1 MELFSSESSTM
12 PEVLGTSKSIYGF
25 DPRSVPECV
34 LWLDGADSST
44 LFTDT
49 AGATR
54 VTADGNTIGSW
65 RDKSTN
71 SYLFT
76 QATAGN
82 RPTYKT
88 AILNGQSITRWNGTS
103 TGLQS
108 STTLPFYTSAS
119 SGGSFFFVFMVT
131 GNTTQ
136 RFLMTYQN
144 QTSGTFCVSES
155 EIGCPT
161 GNVDTG
167 NFGIQQGCSK
177 ANVALN
183 QVTTNQYMIMN
194 LNLLSSGT
202 APANTTIFKNGT
214 SASMTAQNGGFYS
227 GTTYPFANNARY
239 LNIGYRVPVGVFPI
253 DCWLA
258 GDIAEI
264 IWYQTPLP
272 TVQRQAVE
280 GYLARKWGI
289 TVPTTHPFF
298 RIPPFTRYFNPVD
311 IPGCQLWLDGMDATA
326 FTFSSG
332 SNISSWND
340 KSGNSNNANI
350 VTATPPTYSSATK
363 SVVFTAASAMGLR
376 GNMSSSVSNASVF
389 VVTSYTSNA
398 ASPASIFN
406 PRLFFLGSNNS
417 TENFLI
423 GQLSLMDRGQTVLV
437 TFVGNGTGGVGIPGE
452 NNYQT
457 AVNTS
462 FSTPYIYTNIS
473 TYSGTTFTNLTLS
486 NGAAGT
492 YATKTGTKT
501 TDVNYVGSAN
511 RYAIGNSI
519 FTTPTANGDSYNGNI
534 YEVILYNTAL
544 TPGQRQQIEGY
555 LSWKWGIG
563 LSVITPRHSFFSFPP
578 SALLPF
584 YPTDI
589 SGCQMWLDSADSST
603 ITYVSGVSIS
613 SWNDKSGTGNNATV
627 SGTAYATYTSN
638 AVLFNN
644 SLYTTPYTGVPNN
657 ETAFIVFSTSN
668 GATTNAALIG
678 TSQNGAR
685 GIWAGY
691 SGFTGGGFQAVGV
704 VRAGQAWVAG
714 SPANSVPNLT
724 TTMATVTTT
733 TNSATALRLNGST
746 TTYTG
751 AASYNA
757 GLTYLGRENSTS
769 FGYIGYAMEIIFYNV
784 VLSESQRQR
793 VEGYLASKWNIRL
806 PSTHAYYEFGTSR
819 ISRPAP
825 VGTFTPTISGAVIT
839 GTWGASSEAVNYTV
853 SLFSSPTSGGTYSIS
868 QGPFTT
874 TASTYSFTVTAG
886 NFYRV
891 YVVVNGVI
899 DSSETT
905 ISGFVQYVAAAWT
918 PATAVSTGA
927 PLITWFKGDD
937 GLTSTVW
944 SNRGTNGGTATLTN
958 ASIASNSQNGL
969 NGVNFT
975 TVPSY
980 GTFTQTFSTQAR
992 GCFAV
997 VKFVTV
1003 PTTPGQ
1009 HLVAIT
1015 NSWDFVLAAGTPLQI
1030 MMIQQGIAVRVW
1042 SSNVPAM
1049 ANGTAY
1055 VIGCVNSAVST
1066 ASNAVIQNGTQYG
1079 FQTNSLAAS
1088 YPVSAQTTFLNY
1100 YNSVN
1105 CNVAC
1110 YFYEVLCYSGELAA
1124 ADITNITG
1132 YLRTKWAT
1140 S

>member
-1 MELFSSESSTM
+1 MLSSESSTM

-25 DPRSVPECV
+25 DPRSVSGCV
-34 LWLDGADSST
+34 LWLDGADSVST
-44 LFTDT
+44 ANINTTWGDKSGNGSNATPT
-49 AGATR
+49 AAVFSMGTINSVPAVRFPAGTNYYSFNTTGVSTSPGVSVFFVSSVSAQSTYGGR
-54 VTADGNTIGSW
+54 FLTSSTGTFQIYQASITITNTGVLPAYLAASAGTLMTSGLQILANTPFIGSVVLTPSAVSEWKDGTPNASTPPVTANSFTSWVLGNFPGASG
-65 RDKSTN
+65 
-71 SYLFT
+71 YE
-76 QATAGN
+76 
-82 RPTYKT
+82 
-88 AILNGQSITRWNGTS
+88 LNGLMGEVLMYNQPLIT
-103 TGLQS
+103 
-108 STTLPFYTSAS
+108 
-119 SGGSFFFVFMVT
+119 V
-131 GNTTQ
+131 
-136 RFLMTYQN
+136 
-144 QTSGTFCVSES
+144 E
-155 EIGCPT
+155 
-161 GNVDTG
+161 
-167 NFGIQQGCSK
+167 
-177 ANVALN
+177 
-183 QVTTNQYMIMN
+183 
-194 LNLLSSGT
+194 
-202 APANTTIFKNGT
+202 
-214 SASMTAQNGGFYS
+214 
-227 GTTYPFANNARY
+227 
-239 LNIGYRVPVGVFPI
+239 
-253 DCWLA
+253 
-258 GDIAEI
+258 
-264 IWYQTPLP
+264 
-272 TVQRQAVE
+272 RQAVE
-280 GYLARKWGI
+280 GYLSRKWGI
-289 TVPTTHPFF
+289 AVPTTHPFF
-298 RIPPFTRYFNPVD
+298 KIPPLTRYFNPVD
-311 IPGCQLWLDGMDATA
+311 IPGCQLWLDGMDARA

-332 SNISSWND
+332 SNISSWAD
-340 KSGNSNNANI
+340 KSGNENNANI
-350 VTATPPTYSSATK
+350 VTATPPTYSSANK
-363 SVVFTAASAMGLR
+363 AVVFAAASAMGLR

-398 ASPASIFN
+398 ASPSSIFN

-417 TENFLI
+417 SENFLI

-437 TFVGNGTGGVGIPGE
+437 TFVGNGSGGVGIPGE

-492 YATKTGTKT
+492 YATRTGTFAVT
-501 TDVNYVGSAN
+501 PPFYVGSAN

-519 FTTPTANGDSYNGNI
+519 FSTPSANGDSYNGNI

-603 ITYVSGVSIS
+603 ITYVSGVNIS
-613 SWNDKSGTGNNATV
+613 NWNDKSGRGNNATV

-704 VRAGQAWVAG
+704 VRAGEAWVAG

-724 TTMATVTTT
+724 TTIATVTTT

-751 AASYNA
+751 GASYSA

-784 VLSESQRQR
+784 VLSTSQRQR
-793 VEGYLASKWNIRL
+793 VEGYLASKWNVTL
-806 PSTHAYYEFGTSR
+806 ASNHPYYKFATSR
-819 ISRPAP
+819 ISPPAP
-825 VGTFTPTISGAVIT
+825 VGAFTPTISGAVIT

-899 DSSETT
+899 DSSTTT

-937 GLTSTVW
+937 GLTSTIW

-958 ASIASNSQNGL
+958 ASVASNSQNGL

-1079 FQTNSLAAS
+1079 FQINSLAAS

-1100 YNSVN
+1100 YNSAN

-1132 YLRTKWAT
+1132 YLRTKWGT

>member
-1 MELFSSESSTM
+1 M
-12 PEVLGTSKSIYGF
+12 PEIIGSSKSIFGF
-25 DPRSVPECV
+25 DPRSVPGCQ
-34 LWLDGADSST
+34 LWLDAADRLSMTVSGSSVTQWNDKSGNARNYTTLGTAPIYSSGDGGSVTFSYGQALANTSTWSGNGAGVDIFAVSTPWPFTQYNDWRT
-44 LFTDT
+44 LFRGAS
-49 AGATR
+49 AGHR
-54 VTADGNTIGSW
+54 VIIESSSSRLGYYGPAGFQQFGSLTLGQT
-65 RDKSTN
+65 KSLL
-71 SYLFT
+71 Y
-76 QATAGN
+76 
-82 RPTYKT
+82 
-88 AILNGQSITRWNGTS
+88 
-103 TGLQS
+103 
-108 STTLPFYTSAS
+108 
-119 SGGSFFFVFMVT
+119 
-131 GNTTQ
+131 
-136 RFLMTYQN
+136 
-144 QTSGTFCVSES
+144 
-155 EIGCPT
+155 
-161 GNVDTG
+161 
-167 NFGIQQGCSK
+167 
-177 ANVALN
+177 
-183 QVTTNQYMIMN
+183 VTTNT
-194 LNLLSSGT
+194 SFVTSG
-202 APANTTIFKNGT
+202 ALNGT
-214 SASMTAQNGGFYS
+214 VALSVAGSFQESDSQAFYCLGAYQGGPS
-227 GTTYPFANNARY
+227 QPWGTINE
-239 LNIGYRVPVGVFPI
+239 VMVFSN
-253 DCWLA
+253 L
-258 GDIAEI
+258 
-264 IWYQTPLP
+264 T

-298 RIPPFTRYFNPVD
+298 KIPPFTRYFNPVD
-311 IPGCQLWLDGMDATA
+311 IPGCVLWLDGADG
-326 FTFSSG
+326 SSVNSG
-332 SNISSWND
+332 SIADGGAVTTWRD
-340 KSGNSNNANI
+340 KSGFLNNAANANGNPVWTSNAI
-350 VTATPPTYSSATK
+350 GGLPAMYMPNATNGPRFLGTFSPALQTSTLSVFAVAYSLQTSGIGHDQRLVSIT
-363 SVVFTAASAMGLR
+363 
-376 GNMSSSVSNASVF
+376 SNASSANDYNSLTGIMPFDIQSNNLTTYYNNTRATNNALSANTRF
-389 VVTSYTSNA
+389 VASMVASNTSINAWLNGTPFTTTGVPTSNLA
-398 ASPASIFN
+398 
-406 PRLFFLGSNNS
+406 LNS
-417 TENFLI
+417 SAY
-423 GQLSLMDRGQTVLV
+423 G
-437 TFVGNGTGGVGIPGE
+437 VGGDAWTTGGEEWSGYIGE
-452 NNYQT
+452 IL
-457 AVNTS
+457 
-462 FSTPYIYTNIS
+462 IYT
-473 TYSGTTFTNLTLS
+473 GPMTT
-486 NGAAGT
+486 A
-492 YATKTGTKT
+492 
-501 TDVNYVGSAN
+501 
-511 RYAIGNSI
+511 
-519 FTTPTANGDSYNGNI
+519 
-534 YEVILYNTAL
+534 
-544 TPGQRQQIEGY
+544 QRQQLEGY
-555 LSWKWGIG
+555 LSWKWSIG
-563 LSVITPRHSFFSFPP
+563 LNVITPAHPFYTFPP

-603 ITYVSGVSIS
+603 ITYASGVNIS

-627 SGTAYATYTSN
+627 SGVAYATYTSN

-724 TTMATVTTT
+724 RTIATVTTT

-751 AASYNA
+751 GASYNA

-784 VLSESQRQR
+784 VLSASQRQR
-793 VEGYLASKWNIRL
+793 VEGYLASKWNVTL
-806 PSTHAYYEFGTSR
+806 ASNHPYYKFVTSR
-819 ISRPAP
+819 ISPPAP
-825 VGTFTPTISGAVIT
+825 VGAFTPTISGAVIT

-853 SLFSSPTSGGTYSIS
+853 FLFSSPTSGGTYSIS

-891 YVVVNGVI
+891 YVVVNGVV
-899 DSSETT
+899 DSSATT

-944 SNRGTNGGTATLTN
+944 SNRGTNGGTASLTN
-958 ASIASNSQNGL
+958 ASVATGSQNGL

-975 TVPSY
+975 SIPAY

-997 VKFVTV
+997 VKFPTV
-1003 PTTPGQ
+1003 STTISQ
-1009 HLVAIT
+1009 FLVAIT
-1015 NSWDFVLAAGTPLQI
+1015 NSWNFVLAASNPLQI
-1030 MMIQQGIAVRVW
+1030 MMIQQGVAIRVW

-1049 ANGTAY
+1049 ASNTAY

-1100 YNSVN
+1100 YNAGN
-1105 CNVAC
+1105 CNVPC

-1132 YLRTKWAT
+1132 YLRTKWGT